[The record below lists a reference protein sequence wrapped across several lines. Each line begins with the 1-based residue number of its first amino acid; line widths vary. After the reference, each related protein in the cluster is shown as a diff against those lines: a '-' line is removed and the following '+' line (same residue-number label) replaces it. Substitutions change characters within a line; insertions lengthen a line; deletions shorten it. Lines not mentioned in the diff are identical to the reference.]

1 MKTYEC
7 DNCLK
12 VFKQKIDY
20 TRHLNRKYPCKKVI
34 DESKN
39 GIENPKMDCNIKV

>member
-1 MKTYEC
+1 MRTYEC
-7 DNCLK
+7 GNCLK
-12 VFKQKIDY
+12 VFKQTIDY

-39 GIENPKMDCNIKV
+39 GIENPKMDCDIKV